1 MNRRASATASDD
13 TAADPGAGYQ
23 GTIGRTLQEST
34 PWWPEPTRAPAGAP
48 DVVVILLDDLGF
60 SDFGCC
66 GAEIR
71 TPNIDALAAGGLRF
85 SNYTT
90 VPMCT
95 PARAAL
101 LTGKNPHA
109 VGAGW
114 LTFNAPGYPGYQAGA
129 ISRDAPTIAELLRAC
144 GYSTYAAGKW
154 HNTPDYHVGPS
165 SDRGSWP
172 LARGFDRFYGF
183 IGGETHYFAPAQ
195 LICDNAIIDRD
206 VYAPDYYCS
215 DDWTDAAVSWL
226 KAHVSATPDKPFL
239 LYLPYNAPHAPL
251 QARASDL
258 ERYAGAYD
266 VGWDAARA
274 ARVTRQKAMGLIS
287 REWDY
292 APRSP
297 GVPAWDAL
305 DSDRRRLY
313 ARYME
318 LYAAIVDNVDQNVGR
333 VVDTLRALGRLDN
346 TLILVTSDNGA
357 NGIGGVDG
365 AVNNLAKRL
374 ARSEDPELVRR
385 TLADNRLGAADTWPA
400 YPLGWTDVSSAP
412 FRLYKTT
419 TMNGGIRVPLIA
431 HWPKGVG
438 DPGAIRGQWVHVTD
452 VVPTL
457 LEVLGASYPDRF
469 AGHRTRGL
477 DGVSFREMLASGRA
491 ASRRS
496 RQHYEL
502 AGNRGYIADGYKIV
516 SLQPPGKPMDLDN
529 WMLFDIERDATE
541 VHDLAAAQPAKVAEL
556 VTAFD
561 ADAHANYVYPLDNR
575 GVHRSLTVPPF
586 LEDDVNRART
596 FYPGAGTAALGVVG
610 PLIADRDYRLRCNF
624 THAEGDEGVVFA
636 IGDPLAGMALFV
648 REGRATLVYCGG
660 TGSESS
666 QAFDLSRGNVAFEL
680 LHRALGER
688 RGVGRIV
695 IDGREAGTLDMSPTT
710 ILGIGVGE
718 GLDIGCDR
726 KQQVTPRYSRADT
739 FPYTGTVQY
748 VAIEPG
754 PHPPDSYANRRERD
768 AQRGG

>member
-1 MNRRASATASDD
+1 
-13 TAADPGAGYQ
+13 
-23 GTIGRTLQEST
+23 
-34 PWWPEPTRAPAGAP
+34 
-48 DVVVILLDDLGF
+48 
-60 SDFGCC
+60 
-66 GAEIR
+66 
-71 TPNIDALAAGGLRF
+71 
-85 SNYTT
+85 
-90 VPMCT
+90 
-95 PARAAL
+95 
-101 LTGKNPHA
+101 
-109 VGAGW
+109 
-114 LTFNAPGYPGYQAGA
+114 
-129 ISRDAPTIAELLRAC
+129 
-144 GYSTYAAGKW
+144 
-154 HNTPDYHVGPS
+154 
-165 SDRGSWP
+165 
-172 LARGFDRFYGF
+172 
-183 IGGETHYFAPAQ
+183 
-195 LICDNAIIDRD
+195 
-206 VYAPDYYCS
+206 
-215 DDWTDAAVSWL
+215 
-226 KAHVSATPDKPFL
+226 
-239 LYLPYNAPHAPL
+239 
-251 QARASDL
+251 
-258 ERYAGAYD
+258 
-266 VGWDAARA
+266 
-274 ARVTRQKAMGLIS
+274 
-287 REWDY
+287 
-292 APRSP
+292 
-297 GVPAWDAL
+297 
-305 DSDRRRLY
+305 
-313 ARYME
+313 
-318 LYAAIVDNVDQNVGR
+318 
-333 VVDTLRALGRLDN
+333 
-346 TLILVTSDNGA
+346 
-357 NGIGGVDG
+357 
-365 AVNNLAKRL
+365 
-374 ARSEDPELVRR
+374 
-385 TLADNRLGAADTWPA
+385 
-400 YPLGWTDVSSAP
+400 
-412 FRLYKTT
+412 
-419 TMNGGIRVPLIA
+419 
-431 HWPKGVG
+431 
-438 DPGAIRGQWVHVTD
+438 
-452 VVPTL
+452 
-457 LEVLGASYPDRF
+457 
-469 AGHRTRGL
+469 
-477 DGVSFREMLASGRA
+477 MLASGRA